1 MSHPLVVSIPH
12 RLGRDEAM
20 HRIQHG
26 LTQVRATFGDK
37 LAVIT
42 EAWSGAHC
50 DFRVTVLRQATTG
63 TIDVAEDHVR
73 VEVQLPW
80 LLGLLAGHARGLIQS
95 QGQRMLEA
103 PRRRDTQH
111 RRDEG

>member
-12 RLGRDEAM
+12 RLGKNEAM
-20 HRIQHG
+20 HRIQAG
-26 LTQVRATFGDK
+26 LEQVRATFGDK
-37 LAVIT
+37 LAVINET
-42 EAWSGAHC
+42 WSGAHC

-80 LLGLLAGHARGLIQS
+80 FLGLLAGQGRRLIES
-95 QGQRMLEA
+95 QGQRMLEG
-103 PRRRDTQH
+103 PGNRTRPSD
-111 RRDEG
+111 G